1 MTENNRRI
9 VKKRPEYNLR
19 APSDVREADLARYID
34 DIFHELAGVGDEV
47 RRAAEY

>member
-19 APSDVREADLARYID
+19 VPSDVREADLARYID
-34 DIFHELAGVGDEV
+34 DIFHELAGGGDEV